1 MENIDNRPDP
11 DELLASLKLEEEK
24 NRRGKL
30 KIFFG
35 MCAGVGKTYT
45 MLQTAQAEKTKGCN
59 TIIGYVE
66 THNRKETADLVKG
79 FEIIPRKKF
88 EYKSTHVEEMDLD
101 EIIARKPELV
111 LVDELAHTNAPGS
124 RHAKRYQD
132 VLEIL
137 DNGINV
143 YTTVNVQH
151 LESRSDTVAQ
161 ITGVVVRE
169 TLPDEIFENADEI
182 EVIDLTPDELLQ
194 RLSEGKVYAPER
206 SKEAIESFFRKG
218 NITALREM
226 ALRIVADRVDKQLH
240 EYMQL
245 KRIKGPWK
253 SGLHLLVA
261 VSHTQQSAKL
271 LRWAKNLSYTMGAD
285 LQAIYVETSYRPNPK
300 ESEQLNKNI
309 ALARQLGVKF
319 RFITHTDMVKAIVD
333 FAQKENITHII
344 IGKPR
349 VRNLLTLLRLGN
361 FVNRLIRYS
370 GNIDVY
376 ILGSDIQSK
385 DRFKEKVSLPS
396 FTSNIQQY
404 LIASLT
410 VILAAA
416 ICFLFR
422 SFIVYQV
429 VSYALLFV
437 VSALAFFY
445 GTGPILLAATM
456 SALIWDFFFIPPPYT
471 LHVNKPEDMLMLI
484 MFFIIALLSGV
495 LTSRIRRQEKKIRVR
510 EERTNALYQLT
521 RELST
526 ATGIEEVINI
536 AKNDIKKYFNLES
549 RILLKSD
556 TNDLEYTSK
565 KNGNFTISKN
575 DISVASW
582 TFQHST
588 KAGKHTDTLPSSSY
602 TFYPLKGN
610 QMNLGVVAIQQDTVF
625 TQGEEQ
631 FWEAFIS
638 QISGKFEREYLRT
651 MAKQAFL
658 LNESDKLYKTLFNS
672 ISHELRIPVA
682 TIMGASDSLLT
693 TSHPEEIRKELSNE
707 IFKASK
713 RLNRLIENL
722 LNMSRLESGR
732 ISPRLDWCDIHDLI
746 NKVTESLQ
754 DELKPFNLHIV
765 VPEDMP
771 FVKLDFGLMEQ
782 VLYNLIYNATQY
794 ASNSTNL
801 RIKAFYDNGIMTLQ
815 VMDRGPGF
823 PPKEISLIFNK
834 FYRVEGSKAGGTG
847 LGLSIAKGFTEAH
860 KGTINVENR
869 QNGGAKFTIKI
880 PTEIPSADIGD
891 KQVLNELTRD
901 NTGN

>member
-1 MENIDNRPDP
+1 MNFTDDRPDP

-24 NRRGKL
+24 NKRGRL

-45 MLQTAQAEKTKGCN
+45 MLKTAQAEKSKGCD

-66 THNRKETADLVKG
+66 THNRKETAELVKS
-79 FEIIPRKKF
+79 FDLIPRKTYQ
-88 EYKSTHVEEMDLD
+88 YKSTTVNEMDLD
-101 EIIARKPELV
+101 AILARKPKLV
-111 LVDELAHTNAPGS
+111 LVDELAHSNAPGS

-169 TLPDEIFENADEI
+169 TMPDEIFENADEI
-182 EVIDLTPDELLQ
+182 EVIDITPDELLQ
-194 RLSEGKVYAPER
+194 RLAEGKVYAPER
-206 SKEAIESFFRKG
+206 SREAIESFFRKG

-261 VSHTQQSAKL
+261 VSHTQQSARL

-285 LQAIYVETSYRPNPK
+285 LQAIYVETSYKPDVK

-309 ALARQLGVKF
+309 ALARQLGIKF
-319 RFITHTDMVKAIVD
+319 RIVTNRDMVKAIVD

-376 ILGSDIQSK
+376 ILGSDVQLK
-385 DRFKEKVSLPS
+385 DKFREKVSLPS
-396 FTSNIQQY
+396 FTSNLRQY
-404 LIASLT
+404 FTASLI
-410 VILAAA
+410 VILTS
-416 ICFLFR
+416 ICCFYIKE
-422 SFIVYQV
+422 FIGYQV
-429 VSYALLFV
+429 VSFALLFV
-437 VSALAFFY
+437 VSTLAFFF
-445 GTGPILLAATM
+445 GTGPILLSATL

-471 LHVNKPEDMLMLI
+471 LHVDKAEDMLMLV

-495 LTSRIRRQEKKIRVR
+495 LTSRIRRQEMKIRIR
-510 EERTNALYQLT
+510 EERTDALYQLT

-536 AKNDIKKYFNLES
+536 AKKDILKYFNLNC
-549 RILLKSD
+549 RILLKDESD
-556 TNDLEYTSK
+556 KLEYSGNKSTSF
-565 KNGNFTISKN
+565 NISKN
-575 DISVASW
+575 DMSVAEW
-582 TFQHST
+582 TFQHSV
-588 KAGKHTDTLPSSSY
+588 KAGKHTDTLPSANY
-602 TFYPLKGN
+602 TFYALKGI
-610 QMNLGVVAIQQDTVF
+610 QMNLGVIAIQQETVF

-638 QISGKFEREYLRT
+638 QISGKFEREYLRN
-651 MAKQAFL
+651 MARQAFL

-693 TSHPEEIRKELSNE
+693 TDHSEEIRKELSSE
-707 IFKASK
+707 IYKASV

-732 ISPRLDWCDIHDLI
+732 ITPRLDWCDIHDVV
-746 NKVTESLQ
+746 NKVIESLK

-765 VPEDMP
+765 IPDNMP
-771 FVKLDFGLMEQ
+771 FVKIDFGLMEQ

-794 ASNSTNL
+794 AANSPNL
-801 RIKAFYDNGIMTLQ
+801 RVKAFYDNGIMTLQ

-823 PPKEISLIFNK
+823 PSNEIALIFNK
-834 FYRVEGSKAGGTG
+834 FYRIEGSRAGGTG

-860 KGTINVENR
+860 KGTIIVENR
-869 QNGGAKFTIKI
+869 QNGGAKFTIRI
-880 PTEIPSADIGD
+880 PTEIPDED
-891 KQVLNELTRD
+891 TRVI
-901 NTGN
+901 TTIE

>member
-1 MENIDNRPDP
+1 MDILDNRPDP
-11 DELLASLKLEEEK
+11 DELLASLKFEEEK
-24 NRRGKL
+24 SKRGKL

-45 MLQTAQAEKTKGCN
+45 MLQTAQAEKLKG
-59 TIIGYVE
+59 TDIIIGYVE
-66 THNRKETADLVKG
+66 THNRKETADIAEG
-79 FEIIPRKKF
+79 FELIPRKTYQ
-88 EYKSTHVEEMDLD
+88 YKSTTVQEMDLD
-101 EIIARKPELV
+101 AIIARKPGVV
-111 LVDELAHTNAPGS
+111 LVDELAHSNAPGS
-124 RHAKRYQD
+124 RHTKRFQD

-161 ITGVVVRE
+161 ITGIIVRE
-169 TLPDEIFENADEI
+169 TLPDAIFENADEI

-194 RLSEGKVYAPER
+194 RLSEGKVYTPER
-206 SKEAIESFFRKG
+206 SKEAIENFFRKG

-226 ALRIVADRVDKQLH
+226 ALRIVADRVDRQLH

-245 KRIKGPWK
+245 KHIKGPWK

-285 LQAIYVETSYRPNPK
+285 LQAVYIETSYKLDPK

-309 ALARQLGVKF
+309 NLARQLGIKF
-319 RFITHTDMVKAIVD
+319 RIVTSSDMVKAIVD

-385 DRFKEKVSLPS
+385 DKFKEKVSLPS
-396 FTSNIQQY
+396 FTSNIRQY
-404 LIASLT
+404 FTASLI
-410 VILAAA
+410 VILTAI
-416 ICFLFR
+416 ICF
-422 SFIVYQV
+422 FIKEFIGYQV
-429 VSYALLFV
+429 VSFALLFI
-437 VSALAFFY
+437 VSTLAFFF
-445 GTGPILLAATM
+445 GTGPILLSATL

-471 LHVNKPEDMLMLI
+471 LHVDKPEDMLMLI

-495 LTSRIRRQEKKIRVR
+495 LTSRIKRQEMKIRIR

-526 ATGIEEVINI
+526 AAGIEEVVSI
-536 AKNDIKKYFNLES
+536 AKNDIKKYFNLKC
-549 RILLKSD
+549 RILLK
-556 TNDLEYTSK
+556 
-565 KNGNFTISKN
+565 N
-575 DISVASW
+575 DINQLDYISHNDANIILSRNEMSVAEW

-588 KAGKHTDTLPSSSY
+588 KAGKHTDTLPSGNY

-610 QMNLGVVAIQQDTVF
+610 QMNLGVIAIQQANVF

-638 QISGKFEREYLRT
+638 QISGKFEREYLRN

-672 ISHELRIPVA
+672 ISHELRIPVT

-693 TSHPEEIRKELSNE
+693 TQHSEEIHKELSHE

-713 RLNRLIENL
+713 RLNQLIENL

-732 ISPRLDWCDIHDLI
+732 ITPRLDWCDIHDLI
-746 NKVTESLQ
+746 NKVSESLQ
-754 DELKPFNLHIV
+754 DELKPFHLHV
-765 VPEDMP
+765 VIPDDMP
-771 FVKLDFGLMEQ
+771 FVKIDFGLMEQ

-794 ASNSTNL
+794 ASVSVNL
-801 RIKAFYDNGIMTLQ
+801 RVKAFYDNGIMTLQ

-823 PPKEISLIFNK
+823 PIKEISLIFNK

-847 LGLSIAKGFTEAH
+847 LGLSIAKGFVEAH
-860 KGTINVENR
+860 KGTIIVENR

-880 PTEIPSADIGD
+880 PVEIFKEDL
-891 KQVLNELTRD
+891 KR
-901 NTGN
+901 